1 MVKFRKSVDSLAGRL
16 IITIGILMTA
26 GSLLFGSFFIKYE
39 ENIMIQNLTNYASL
53 SVDLIKNGIHF
64 SMLSA
69 KRESIQKTM
78 ETIGREKDIRAIRV
92 VEPGGT
98 VIYSSNRGEIGRS
111 VRDRE
116 TLTGLAWDKK
126 NEHVKFTTDESGV
139 RILKSRIP
147 IYNEPSCFSAACH
160 VHSRETSILGIL
172 ETDFSTL
179 AVDDTVRQNRIATI
193 LFGGLFVA
201 SISVILC
208 MIIYKFVSKPVALL
222 EQGMKR
228 LAKGDFDHHIDI
240 HTKDEMG
247 LLARSF
253 TDMAQEIKQNREN
266 MEKWTRGLEEEV
278 QKKTTEIIKAQDQL
292 INAEKLAS
300 LGRMSAGVAH
310 ELNSPLTGV
319 VTFAH
324 LMLKR
329 VPPGNKQDIE
339 DLNVIIDQAERCSKI
354 IKGLLGFSRKAASEK
369 ATVNI
374 DTLIESTLA
383 MVKNQAKFYNI
394 EIDVQMD
401 RSLPEISV
409 DPNQIQQVFVNL
421 LINAADAME
430 EKGKITITS
439 RLAQEGENGFIELE
453 FKDTGPGISP
463 ESIGRVFEPF
473 FTTKPAGKGTGLGLS
488 VSYGIIKKH
497 EGQITVKS
505 EKGKGASF
513 LIRLPL
519 K

>member
-26 GSLLFGSFFIKYE
+26 GSLLFGTFFIKYE
-39 ENIMIQNLTNYASL
+39 EKIMINNLTNYASL
-53 SVDLIKNGIHF
+53 SVDLIKNGIH
-64 SMLSA
+64 SGMLA
-69 KRESIQKTM
+69 AQRKDIQKTI
-78 ETIGREKDIRAIRV
+78 EAIGREKDITGIRV
-92 VEPGGT
+92 IKPDGKI
-98 VIYSSNRGEIGRS
+98 IYSNMLAEIGNIS
-111 VRDRE
+111 DMSAIQYILE
-116 TLTGLAWDKK
+116 SK
-126 NEHVKFTTDESGV
+126 NNYSRFTTDAKGTK
-139 RILKSRIP
+139 ILKFNSP
-147 IYNEPSCFSAACH
+147 INNEASCSSAACH
-160 VHSRETSILGIL
+160 FHSPDTKILGVL
-172 ETDFSTL
+172 ETDFSTS

-247 LLARSF
+247 LLASSF

-266 MEKWTRGLEEEV
+266 MEKWTRGLEDEV
-278 QKKTTEIIKAQDQL
+278 QKKTAEIIKAQDQL

-310 ELNSPLTGV
+310 ELNSPLTGI

-329 VPPGNKQDIE
+329 VPPENKQDIE

-374 DTLIESTLA
+374 NTLIESTLA

-439 RLAQEGENGFIELE
+439 RPAQEGESRFIELE
-453 FKDTGPGISP
+453 FRDTGPGISP